1 MNLGGCEVEEKYTPV
16 LVEEKWQK
24 KWAEEKSFK
33 VTEDAAKQKY
43 YLLEMFPYPSGRI
56 HMGHVRNYSI
66 GDVVGRFKR
75 MRGYN
80 VLHPMGWDA
89 FGMPAENAAIQ
100 NKTHPAKWTKENIE
114 YMRGQLKRMGL
125 SYDWDRELATCDV
138 DYYRWEQKIFLE
150 MFARGL
156 AYKKSSFV
164 NWCPSC
170 ETVLANE
177 QVEDGSCWRCDS
189 DVVQKE
195 LEQWFFRITDYADE
209 LLEFTDKL
217 PGWPERVL
225 VMQRNWIGKSYGCE
239 IDFPLESSGFIKVF
253 TTRQDTLFGATFMS
267 LAPEHPAAISLT
279 TPDRRADVDAF
290 VEKVKNTDK
299 NKRTADDMEKEG
311 VFTGSWCINPATGVR
326 MPVYLA
332 NFVLP
337 DYGTGAVMAVPTHDQ
352 RDFEF
357 AKKYDL
363 PLQVVI
369 QPEDETL
376 DPDTMT
382 AAFTETG
389 IMVNSGQFD
398 GLSST
403 DAKLKIAAWLEEKHS
418 GKKTVNFRLRDWGI
432 SRQRYW
438 GNPIPVIYCDNCGTV
453 PVPEKDL
460 PVVLPVDV
468 AFTGDGGSPLAKMES
483 FVNVACPCCGKPA
496 RRETDTMDTF
506 VQSSWYFLRYCC
518 PDFVNG
524 PLDGDK
530 VRYWMSVD
538 QYIGGIEH
546 AVLHL
551 LYARFF
557 TKVLRDLGYVNVDEP
572 FTNLL
577 TQGMVIKDGAKM
589 SKSKGNVVDP
599 NFLIEKY
606 GADTA
611 RLFSLFAAPPE
622 KDLDWNDQ
630 GVDGSFRFLN
640 RLWKLVHECLGFINT
655 PVPIDAPALSDEAR
669 ALRRL
674 VHKTIRKVTADI
686 DERFHFNTAIAAI
699 MELVNG
705 IHAFTP
711 KDLPENGPLLRESL
725 VSTLL
730 LLYPFVP
737 HFCEELWESIG
748 HAGGIEQAGWP
759 AYDADAAADEELL
772 IVVQVNGKLRGR
784 ITVAVGASED
794 AVKKSALADERVV
807 QYLDGKSPRKVIYVP
822 GKLLNIV
829 V

>member
-1 MNLGGCEVEEKYTPV
+1 VEERYSPGV
-16 LVEEKWQK
+16 VEAKWQT
-24 KWAEEKSFK
+24 KWALEKSFK
-33 VTEDAAKQKY
+33 VSEDPAKQKY

-66 GDVVGRFKR
+66 GDVVARFKR
-75 MRGYN
+75 MRGFN

-100 NKTHPAKWTKENIE
+100 NNSHPAKWTSENID
-114 YMRGQLKRMGL
+114 YMRTQLKRMGF
-125 SYDWDRELATCDV
+125 SYDWDRELATCDLS
-138 DYYRWEQKIFLE
+138 YYRWEQKIFLE
-150 MFARGL
+150 MFNRGL

-189 DVVQKE
+189 EVNQKE
-195 LEQWFFRITDYADE
+195 LEQWFFRITDYAEE
-209 LLEFTDKL
+209 LLACTDSL

-225 VMQRNWIGKSYGCE
+225 TMQRNWIGKSFGCE
-239 IDFPLESSGFIKVF
+239 IDFPLASGSGVIKVF

-267 LAPEHPAAISLT
+267 LAPEHSLALSLT
-279 TPDRRADVDAF
+279 TQDNLSAVMAF
-290 VEKVKNTDK
+290 IEKVKSTDK
-299 NKRTADDMEKEG
+299 IKRTADDFEKEG
-311 VFTGSWCINPATGVR
+311 VFTGSYCINPANGLK

-332 NFVLP
+332 NFVLT

-363 PLQVVI
+363 ALQVVI
-369 QPEDETL
+369 QPQGGQCDAA
-376 DPDTMT
+376 TMT
-382 AAFTETG
+382 EAYAEPG
-389 IMVNSGQFD
+389 IMVNSGEFD
-398 GLSST
+398 GSSSL
-403 DAKLKIAAWLEEKHS
+403 DAKELIADWLEKS
-418 GKKTVNFRLRDWGI
+418 GLGKKTVNYRLRDWGI

-438 GNPIPVIYCDNCGTV
+438 GNPIPVIYCEVCGTV

-460 PVVLPVDV
+460 PVVLPLDI
-468 AFTGDGGSPLAKMES
+468 AFTGDGGSPLAKVES
-483 FVNVACPCCGKPA
+483 FVHVSCPLCGIAA

-506 VQSSWYFLRYCC
+506 VESSWYFFRYCC
-518 PDFVNG
+518 PDYIEG
-524 PLDGDK
+524 ALDKEK
-530 VRYWMSVD
+530 VKYWMSVD
-538 QYIGGIEH
+538 QYIGGVEH

-551 LYARFF
+551 LFSRFF
-557 TKVLRDLGYVNVDEP
+557 TKVLRDLGYVDVDEP

-599 NFLIEKY
+599 NSLIEKY

-640 RLWKLVHECLGFINT
+640 RLWKLVSETVPFIAGASK
-655 PVPIDAPALSDEAR
+655 VEVSSLSAEAKS
-669 ALRRL
+669 LRRL
-674 VHKTIRKVTADI
+674 VHKSIRKVTADVE
-686 DERFHFNTAIAAI
+686 ERFHFNTAISAI

-705 IHAFTP
+705 IQAFP
-711 KDLPENGPLLRESL
+711 YKNLPQNSALLKEAIE
-725 VSTLL
+725 STLL

-737 HFCEELWESIG
+737 HFCEELWENTG
-748 HAGGIEQAGWP
+748 HAGGIENVGWP
-759 AYDADAAADEELL
+759 SFDEDAAADEELL

-784 ITVAVGASED
+784 VIVPADSSEES
-794 AVKKSALADERVV
+794 VKSIALADEKVV
-807 QYLDGKSPRKVIYVP
+807 AFLEGKSPRKIIYVP

-829 V
+829 L